1 MLQQCETYLDIS
13 SFFQPKQGEM
23 VGGTARV
30 KRYRRTIE
38 KDIEIVLDCFSGTTV
53 SCGFIRL
60 LSVET
65 QTVRFTVRGEYK
77 LSSIQSGGWLLE
89 PQGGRLSSYWIP
101 QPPYLRRIDAEGHI
115 LSQEKAEIT
124 GLQVTDEISSV
135 EIRIPSNYFMDLVI
149 WHIPSEEYIFL
160 TALMTQNIIETQT
173 YFIYGSHTSYRRLS
187 DIYLHL
193 IYGSI
198 YENKFSWPKKWKICD
213 ELDAYALYL
222 IVRALEHATN
232 KQLYSLIKWQIVFS
246 TLARQADDG
255 GWNHGEWT
263 DSMESHHRLH
273 CGGIHLLLHV
283 LEEEYDEVIRTAL
296 DKAVAYLLNCVDH
309 TRFGVWFLHDSLE
322 KSVEKMQQSPFPRIY
337 SHALGK
343 SHSNMLVLNTHID
356 ALIALKR
363 YQIITGDKRFSD
375 LLGSARAATSAVMKL
390 HSAEFMY
397 RWFFKAIYLTL
408 LSDEDARALPVTLR
422 AVKRLTWKYL
432 MPNLHYVKACFPR
445 IVMPGGFIDR
455 ALALKGVSF
464 GYQSVSVWDLIRY
477 LRYFPDVEIEKYLAE
492 ALHFTQLSPLRRYW
506 KEPKRRSQHALGF
519 WVEALYHLCMR
530 DELPQ
535 FRVWLAEVMLDLE
548 DMGLGQPPS
557 LLGANAETSPASYR
571 YPCPSPSEPR
581 LRVANLSRQNFC
593 EILAVNPTNAP
604 LFLLWQDN
612 HLPLMSWE
620 APDGRIFRDSADL
633 KVPARGWLLGRQS
646 SEYEA

>member
-13 SFFQPKQGEM
+13 SLFQPKLEEM
-23 VGGTARV
+23 AGRTTRIQ
-30 KRYRRTIE
+30 RYRRTIALGVE
-38 KDIEIVLDCFSGTTV
+38 VILDCFLDTTA

-60 LSVET
+60 LPADAQVVKIIVKGGYRLT
-65 QTVRFTVRGEYK
+65 
-77 LSSIQSGGWLLE
+77 SISSGGWLLE
-89 PQGGRLSSYWIP
+89 PHSRHLSAYWIP
-101 QPPYLRRIDAEGHI
+101 QPPYLRQIDSNGHI
-115 LSQEKAEIT
+115 LSQRDAEII
-124 GLQVTDEISSV
+124 GLQVTDAISSV
-135 EIRIPSNYFMDLVI
+135 EMRIPSGYFMDLVI
-149 WHIPSEEYIFL
+149 WHIPPNEYNFL
-160 TALMTQNIIETQT
+160 TELTTQNVIETQT
-173 YFIYGSHTSYRRLS
+173 YFIYASHTSYRRVS

-193 IYGSI
+193 IHGSVYG
-198 YENKFSWPKKWKICD
+198 NNFSWPRYWKICD

-222 IVRALEHATN
+222 IVSALEHTTN

-375 LLGSARAATSAVMKL
+375 LIDSARAAASAVMNL
-390 HSAEFMY
+390 RSAEFMY
-397 RWFFKAIYLTL
+397 RWLFKAVYLTL
-408 LSDEDARALPVTLR
+408 LPEAEARSLPIPLR
-422 AVKRLTWKYL
+422 AIKRLTWKYL
-432 MPNLHYVKACFPR
+432 IPSLHYIKACFPR
-445 IVMPGGFIDR
+445 LVMPGGYIDR
-455 ALALKGVSF
+455 ALSLKGLAF
-464 GYQSVSVWDLIRY
+464 GYQSVHVWDLIRY
-477 LRYFPDVEIEKYLAE
+477 MRYYPDKKIEKSLAG
-492 ALHFTQLSPLRRYW
+492 ALHFTQYGPLLRYW
-506 KEPKRRSQHALGF
+506 KEPKRRLQHALGF
-519 WVEALYHLCMR
+519 WAEALYHLCMR
-530 DELPQ
+530 DQLPQ
-535 FRVWLAEVMLDLE
+535 YRVWLAEAMLDLE
-548 DMGLGQPPS
+548 DIGLGQPPS
-557 LLGANAETSPASYR
+557 LLGANAETSPAPYR

-581 LRVANLSRQNFC
+581 LRIANLSRQNFY

-612 HLPLMSWE
+612 HYPLMSWQT
-620 APDGRIFRDSADL
+620 PDGRLLSDSRDL
-633 KVPARGWLLGRQS
+633 KVPARGWLLGCHKI
-646 SEYEA
+646 EI